1 VGIVELIAPWLWIA
15 FTLGAA
21 LLQTVRNA
29 VQRGLTGP
37 LGASG
42 ATYIRFLYGLPFG
55 LLFLVII
62 LAATGTAPVVPGL
75 LAFGWT
81 FSGALAQIGA
91 TLMLLLAMR
100 DRSFV
105 VVTAYSK
112 TEPVQVAIFGLVLLG
127 DHLTWP
133 LSLAIVTAT
142 AGVLLMSWPKAGEGR
157 FTLSASLYG
166 IGSAALFGI
175 ASVCFR
181 GAILTMPDAGY
192 LVAAGTTLALNL
204 LIQTVM
210 FTAWLLWRDPATFR
224 AALREWRASLPAG
237 FAGAMASEGW
247 FLAFALESAARVR
260 TLALVEIL
268 FAQFIAW
275 RVFRQGAG
283 IRDWL
288 GIALIAAGVIWLLN
302 S

>member
-1 VGIVELIAPWLWIA
+1 MVAPWLWVA
-15 FTLGAA
+15 FTIGAA
-21 LLQTVRNA
+21 LLQTLRNA

-55 LLFLVII
+55 VLFLAII
-62 LAATGTAPVVPGL
+62 LAVTRSPVAIPGPV
-75 LAFGWT
+75 AIVWT
-81 FSGALAQIGA
+81 FAGALSQIGA

-112 TEPVQVAIFGLVLLG
+112 TEPVQVAVFGLVLLG

-133 LSLAIVTAT
+133 LSLSIVTAT
-142 AGVLLMSWPKAGEGR
+142 VGVLLMSWPKAGEGK

-181 GAILTMPDAGY
+181 GAILTLPEAGY
-192 LVAAGTTLALNL
+192 LVAASTTLAVNL
-204 LIQTVM
+204 LIQTVV
-210 FTAWLLWRDPATFR
+210 FTLYLMLRDPATLR
-224 AALREWRASLPAG
+224 AALREWRPSLPAG
-237 FAGAMASEGW
+237 LAGALASEGW

-275 RVFRQGAG
+275 RMFRQGAS

-288 GIALIAAGVIWLLN
+288 GIALIVGGVIWLLN
-302 S
+302 T